1 MFYVNNR
8 PIMESEISVLQ
19 ELKSQ
24 LALQGIH
31 RFEKFI
37 ETENHIQFNCPI
49 HKNGQERTP
58 SCGITK
64 NKIVTDLGNGKFKT
78 VPAGTVH
85 CFKCGYVA
93 TLEEMISD
101 CFGKNDYGI
110 FGNQWLLKNFMSVAV
125 ETRKDIELDFGR
137 HTNKTTTKNNTTKYV
152 SEEELDKYRYT
163 HPYMYQ
169 RKLTDEVINLF
180 DVGYDPNFV
189 IHYKDEKGKEQ
200 EKVIGECITFP
211 IRDEKGNVLFI
222 ARRAIHSK
230 IFHYPKEEIKP
241 VYGIYELPPNCNE
254 IILCESIINA
264 LTCYVYGKAAL
275 AFNGTGTPYQYE
287 QLLSLPCRHF
297 ILALDP
303 DEAGYKG
310 IQRIKRYLKNK
321 KMLSMYVIPKGKDI
335 NDLTEVEFNSLQ
347 EVFV

>member
-1 MFYVNNR
+1 MFYVNNK
-8 PIMESEISVLQ
+8 PILASELEVLQ

-24 LALQGIH
+24 LALQGID

-49 HKNGQERTP
+49 HKGGHERTP

-64 NKIVTDLGNGKFKT
+64 NKIVTELGNGHTK
-78 VPAGTVH
+78 VVQPGTVH

-101 CFGKNDYGI
+101 CFGKNDMGI
-110 FGNQWLLKNFMSVAV
+110 FGNQWLLKNFLSVAV
-125 ETRKDIELDFGR
+125 ETRKDIELDFSR
-137 HTNKTTTKNNTTKYV
+137 NNKVSKNANISYI
-152 SEEELDKYRYT
+152 SEDELDKYRYT

-180 DVGYDPNFV
+180 DVGYDPNF
-189 IHYKDEKGKEQ
+189 IINFKDKNGKPQ
-200 EKVIGECITFP
+200 QKVIGECLTFP
-211 IRDEKGNVLFI
+211 IHDKDGNVIFI

-230 IFHYPKEEIKP
+230 IFHYPEGVLKP
-241 VYGIYELPPNCNE
+241 VYGIFQLPKNCNE

-264 LTCYVYGKAAL
+264 LTCYVYGKVAL
-275 AFNGTGTPYQYE
+275 AFNGTGTPQQYE
-287 QLLSLPCRHF
+287 ELLSLPCRHF

-310 IQRIKRYLKNK
+310 EQRLKKYFKNR
-321 KMLSMYVIPKGKDI
+321 KMLSKYIIPEGKDI
-335 NDLTEVEFNSLQ
+335 NDLSRDEFNNLQ
-347 EVFV
+347 EVFL

>member
-1 MFYVNNR
+1 MFYVNNK
-8 PIMESEISVLQ
+8 PILASEIEVLQ

-64 NKIVTDLGNGKFKT
+64 NKIITELGNGHTKT
-78 VPAGTVH
+78 VMPGTVH

-101 CFGKNDYGI
+101 CFGKNDFGI
-110 FGNQWLLKNFMSVAV
+110 FGNQWLLKNFLSVSV
-125 ETRKDIELDFGR
+125 ETRKDIEFNFDR
-137 HTNKTTTKNNTTKYV
+137 HNSVKDNNNNINYV

-180 DVGYDPNFV
+180 DVGYDPNF
-189 IHYKDEKGKEQ
+189 IINYKDKNGKPQ
-200 EKVIGECITFP
+200 QKVIGECLTFP
-211 IRDEKGNVLFI
+211 IHDINGNVIFI

-230 IFHYPKEEIKP
+230 IFHYPREVMKP
-241 VYGIYELPPNCNE
+241 VYGLYQLPDNCNE
-254 IILCESIINA
+254 IIICESIINA
-264 LTCYVYGKAAL
+264 LTCYVYGKPAVAL
-275 AFNGTGTPYQYE
+275 NGTGTPTQYE

-310 IQRIKRYLKNK
+310 VQRIKKYLKNK
-321 KMLSMYVIPKGKDI
+321 KMLSMYIIPEGKDI